1 MAYYQPQNYG
11 RGGYVE
17 PASYHTWSLSK
28 TVFFAVAI
36 FLLIAGIQDFL
47 DPGRRKI
54 PAVQLKAL
62 TSIAL
67 GFFLLYLFFTVIN
80 TPKYGR

>member
-1 MAYYQPQNYG
+1 MAYYQPPNFG
-11 RGGYVE
+11 RSYIE
-17 PASYHTWSLSK
+17 PASYHTWNLAK
-28 TVFFAVAI
+28 VVFFSVSI
-36 FLLIAGIQDFL
+36 YLMIVGIQDFL

-54 PAVQLKAL
+54 PAVQIKAL
-62 TSIAL
+62 TGITL